1 MKLVCVLTGAVAL
14 ASCPPA
20 LAAPKPPEAPF
31 IIASDVAD
39 APDGFNRMCQLD
51 HGLCS
56 ELGIPEG
63 SALARENDAQAR
75 GEQPGGGTD
84 AQWATGALKS
94 CTVADCE
101 AGMTAAAIVTGTGM
115 AIARTAA
122 IAPVASATTTPAALA
137 IPRDLRKIARLNA
150 RLNHRIRQIADI
162 DLYGVDELWRR
173 PAQGRTMAGDCE
185 DIAIEKRV
193 ELIEAGIAR
202 ERLAFAVVYAP
213 GFGLHTVLVVRMADG
228 DYVLDSMT
236 SRIVRWDQTRYSWL
250 RVESR
255 DKPGVWQRVAA

>member
-1 MKLVCVLTGAVAL
+1 MKLRCVFAGAAAL
-14 ASCPPA
+14 VSCSPA
-20 LAAPKPPEAPF
+20 LAAPNPPGAPF
-31 IIASDVAD
+31 IVASDVAD
-39 APDGFNRMCQLD
+39 APDGFNRMCVLD
-51 HGLCS
+51 HGLCN
-56 ELGIPEG
+56 ELGIPED
-63 SALARENDAQAR
+63 SALTRENGAQPRA
-75 GEQPGGGTD
+75 EQPGAAA
-84 AQWATGALKS
+84 AQWTTGALKS
-94 CTVADCE
+94 CTLADCGGDMPVAATE
-101 AGMTAAAIVTGTGM
+101 AATNLV
-115 AIARTAA
+115 IAETAA
-122 IAPVASATTTPAALA
+122 ITPTPPASDVPAAAL
-137 IPRDLRKIARLNA
+137 PRDLRKIARLNA

-173 PAQGRTMAGDCE
+173 PTPGRAMAGDCE

-236 SRIVRWDQTRYSWL
+236 SRVVRWDQTRYSWL

-255 DKPGVWQRVAA
+255 DHPGVWQRIAA